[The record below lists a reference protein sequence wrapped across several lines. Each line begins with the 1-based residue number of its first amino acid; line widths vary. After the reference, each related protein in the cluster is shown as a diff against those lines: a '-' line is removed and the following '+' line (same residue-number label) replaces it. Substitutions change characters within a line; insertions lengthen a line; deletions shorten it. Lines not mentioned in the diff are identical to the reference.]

1 MTAEATPFDA
11 LLTDVGRRMKAAIPV
26 ADGLLSE
33 RLRMAEWRGLHLLR
47 TVLAASKGWEPAGLL
62 LYHRSDVMGDVM
74 INVVDTM
81 EQRFTSLDPH
91 IQMRIATDEGTLL
104 RPCVVAGRSKD
115 QVPVTD
121 HISTLVLLAEAGWPL
136 HAIPETMLSCAQTDT
151 LEAAYLDPS
160 NDDAFVC
167 RLAFGLL
174 YCGYNGSGRMRESV
188 KERRLEI
195 LLDSVR
201 TDTFRP
207 AALPVF
213 VWRQEVVDCLRET
226 YKAKGLND
234 DDVIQR
240 LLTCRPNNNYTEWE
254 RFSVWQTIRRILD
267 EHTPAE
273 RAFVQL
279 MYNDD
284 IDTLTSGL
292 PRGRST
298 VYID

>member
-11 LLTDVGRRMKAAIPV
+11 LLENVGGRMKAATPV

-62 LYHRSDVMGDVM
+62 LFHRSDVMGDVM
-74 INVVDTM
+74 IDIVETM
-81 EQRFTSLDPH
+81 EHRFTSLDPH
-91 IQMRIATDEGTLL
+91 IQMRIATDEGILL
-104 RPCVVAGRSKD
+104 RPCVVAGRSRD

-136 HAIPETMLSCAQTDT
+136 HAIPETMLPCALTDT

-160 NDDAFVC
+160 NDDAFVS

-174 YCGYNGSGRMRESV
+174 YCGFNGSGRIREDV
-188 KERRLEI
+188 QERRLEI

-201 TDTFRP
+201 TDTYRP

-240 LLTCRPNNNYTEWE
+240 LLTCRPDNDYTEWE
-254 RFSVWQTIRRILD
+254 RFSMWQTIRRILA

-273 RAFVQL
+273 RAFVEL
-279 MYNDD
+279 MYKDEIN
-284 IDTLTSGL
+284 TLTSRL

-298 VYID
+298 EYLD